1 MKALVGMEG
10 LRLVEWVWMGVDGVL
25 ELIWE
30 PRVIGKVCEW
40 FGGSGVGEESLVLG
54 WRAQGEFKEPRRI
67 GDGQGSVRRV

>member
-30 PRVIGKVCEW
+30 PRVIGKVWEW
-40 FGGSGVGEESLVLG
+40 FGGSGVGE
-54 WRAQGEFKEPRRI
+54 
-67 GDGQGSVRRV
+67 